1 MILAVDIG
9 NTNINLG
16 LFDADTLVSQFRID
30 VIKLQQDCKTIE
42 EYWTGIT
49 TGNINNIVT
58 ASVNP
63 TAESIFFQ
71 WVENKFKKRPIKIG
85 EDIQPEIP
93 IKVRNPKKVGIDRV
107 LNAIAAYRLVK
118 NDVIVVDVGSAITF
132 DVVSNTGEFL
142 GGVIAPGIKMCAD
155 ALHTQTGQLPLVKV
169 KKVENVLGK
178 DTEEAMIAG
187 IYWGSVGTV
196 NIVLEKLFDQ
206 LKSKPDV
213 IATGGDAELIAES
226 INYITKVIPHLTLDG
241 IRIVYEESCS
251 N

>member
-16 LFDADTLVSQFRID
+16 LFDADTLVRQFRID

-42 EYWTGIT
+42 EYCTGIT

-85 EDIQPEIP
+85 EDIQPKIP
-93 IKVRNPKKVGIDRV
+93 IKVRNPEKVGIDRV

-226 INYITKVIPHLTLDG
+226 INYITKIIPHLTLDG

>member
-16 LFDADTLVSQFRID
+16 LFDADTLVRQFRID

-42 EYWTGIT
+42 EYCTGIT

-85 EDIQPEIP
+85 EDIQPKIP
-93 IKVRNPKKVGIDRV
+93 IKVRNPEKVGIDRV